1 MIKNLPGDISGGLVP
16 PSNAGGMSSIP
27 GQGAKIPYASC
38 PKKQNMK
45 HKQYCNKL
53 NTDLRKERENLPA
66 MQETQIPSLDQ
77 EDTLERE
84 CQSIL
89 VFLPGKFHG
98 QRSLVGNSPRGY
110 KESDMTNHAQAPMH
124 RMVT

>member
-1 MIKNLPGDISGGLVP
+1 MVKIS
-16 PSNAGGMSSIP
+16 PSKAGGAGSIP

-89 VFLPGKFHG
+89 YSKAKVASYSRYLLTSYFCILILYDEKDTCFGC
-98 QRSLVGNSPRGY
+98 
-110 KESDMTNHAQAPMH
+110 
-124 RMVT
+124 

>member
-1 MIKNLPGDISGGLVP
+1 MP
-16 PSNAGGMSSIP
+16 PV
-27 GQGAKIPYASC
+27 Q
-38 PKKQNMK
+38 KKQNIK
-45 HKQYCNKL
+45 HKQYCNTL
-53 NTDLRKERENLPA
+53 NKDLRKERENLPA

-84 CQSIL
+84 CQPIL

-98 QRSLVGNSPRGY
+98 QKSLVGDNPQGH
-110 KESDMTNHAQAPMH
+110 KASDMTNHAQAPMY